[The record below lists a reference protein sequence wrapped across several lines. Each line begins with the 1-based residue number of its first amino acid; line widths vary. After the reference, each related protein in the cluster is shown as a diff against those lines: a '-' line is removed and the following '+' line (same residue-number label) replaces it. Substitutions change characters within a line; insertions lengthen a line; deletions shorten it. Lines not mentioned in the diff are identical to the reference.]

1 MLLLLEWVLEDK
13 YWLVVHLL
21 GLVGMILDELI
32 INLAV
37 CIAIDAV
44 KRHQSIGLYYE
55 FPKGKRSK
63 RNLHAAG
70 RRCYAFT

>member
-44 KRHQSIGLYYE
+44 KRHQWSCPRVTRLI
-55 FPKGKRSK
+55 PICIIR
-63 RNLHAAG
+63 
-70 RRCYAFT
+70 